1 LSASAALA
9 APTLSQPSAGSPA
22 PPTRA
27 APGPSETAFTSSG
40 DGGALKLDRPR
51 DLAPAG
57 SFAVAGTRAI
67 FRTKSD
73 ELTALPL
80 DPKSTDI
87 HDEPAAS
94 TLSSGPPPALTRTH
108 AYWISQSRL
117 VRRSLPSGQGA
128 PDRKMEVLAQGAL
141 DGARVVAGLL
151 TPPGGAP
158 REVSIYIAQAENEK
172 DDRRARIWVEGAQ
185 AAPFSA
191 DGSGASSLAL
201 VVAGGAARGVSLD
214 ARSAMSPLH
223 ARSIEV
229 GAQGAP
235 RLGPD
240 VVVFVGPSPEG
251 QVEIAAAWGPDGLTV
266 LAPFSRHTSSFG
278 LASLFVGDEP
288 HVDAPVHW
296 SMYPN
301 GIEPAPVAAAAFCGR
316 TWAAFARPSGPSP
329 GAIAELVL
337 APIDHGVFGPE
348 IITGQGSD
356 FTMVSLVPRDEGGAW
371 LAWIGNGRSWA
382 RGIRC

>member
-1 LSASAALA
+1 LV
-9 APTLSQPSAGSPA
+9 
-22 PPTRA
+22 
-27 APGPSETAFTSSG
+27 
-40 DGGALKLDRPR
+40 DGGALRLDRPR

-57 SFAVAGTRAI
+57 SFAVAGARAI

-73 ELTALPL
+73 ELIALPL
-80 DPKSTDI
+80 DPKSSDAR
-87 HDEPAAS
+87 DEPAAS
-94 TLSSGPPPALTRTH
+94 TLSSGPPPAVTRSH

-117 VRRSLPSGQGA
+117 VRQSLPSGGGA
-128 PDRKMEVLAQGAL
+128 PGRTVEALAEGAL
-141 DGARVVAGLL
+141 DGTRVVAALL
-151 TPPGGAP
+151 SSSEGGS
-158 REVSIYIAQAENEK
+158 RETAIYIAQAENEK
-172 DDRRARIWVEGAQ
+172 EDRRAKIWVDGAQ
-185 AAPFSA
+185 ATPFSA
-191 DGSGASSLAL
+191 DGSGASSLTL
-201 VVAGGAARGVSLD
+201 VVAGGVARGVSLD

-229 GAQGAP
+229 GARGVP

-251 QVEIAAAWGPDGLTV
+251 HVEIAAASGPDGLTV
-266 LAPFSRHTSSFG
+266 LAPFSRDTSSFG

-288 HVDAPVHW
+288 HVDVPVHW

-316 TWAAFARPSGPSP
+316 AWAAFARPSGPTA

-337 APIDHGVFGPE
+337 APIDHGAFGPE

-371 LAWIGNGRSWA
+371 LAWIGNGRSWV